1 MGGLGNQL
9 FQIFTTIAYAS
20 DNDIPFY
27 FSSEYYLNVGTIRH
41 TYWNTFLK
49 GLKGNIRDTSI
60 KRDNLSALNTTMQ
73 EAFARKGINKKNIN
87 DNSILVLREKE
98 FTYNQLLI
106 LNNKEIRLHGYFQSA
121 KYFDHCKDVIF
132 KIINLLVIKKQV
144 IERNP
149 EYKYLYNDKNQEQNI
164 TISLHFRLG
173 DYRFLQDLHPI
184 LLKEYY
190 LTALLYVMKSLS
202 SNLNTITNT
211 NLNPFVKVLYFCEET
226 DFPDVIETIDFL
238 KEHFDKLVFEKAES
252 KLDDWEQ
259 MILMSLCSHNIIANS
274 TFSWWAAYF
283 NTNSNKIVCCPERW
297 FGPRANHDTKDL
309 YLEDWIKI

>member
-1 MGGLGNQL
+1 MSCSCNLMGGLGNQL

-121 KYFDHCKDVIF
+121 KYFEHCKDVIF

-202 SNLNTITNT
+202 SNLNTITKTWNDAVSPLT
-211 NLNPFVKVLYFCEET
+211 YVSKT
-226 DFPDVIETIDFL
+226 
-238 KEHFDKLVFEKAES
+238 KL
-252 KLDDWEQ
+252 L
-259 MILMSLCSHNIIANS
+259 
-274 TFSWWAAYF
+274 
-283 NTNSNKIVCCPERW
+283 
-297 FGPRANHDTKDL
+297 
-309 YLEDWIKI
+309 